1 MAVDLDMPF
10 GYPHIIAGLGHAPW
24 MPPTVMTI
32 EPEHAPLTQPQ
43 DFLFIF
49 GMIRGHV
56 QERVWVQ

>member
-1 MAVDLDMPF
+1 MPF